1 MSLPGVHTTIIDNF
15 SNLARTNIPD
25 GPWVAIL
32 GRRTTA
38 SGTADGTDTNAV
50 EVADLDVY
58 VARKESRIVT
68 AFGEGSDLHRGFLEA
83 LSGGAQRI
91 YLIPLPSDTAYN
103 HTLGTIS
110 SSSYTDGD
118 LWDDAWVAVEA
129 SQADVVVPWGRGSG
143 PTEWQSP
150 ATPGD
155 DAEFG
160 FYANNSTNATRNWA
174 AQVAIKA
181 ADIVARSNPIIAVM
195 GLKPYIGASGSTGG
209 MTPAQVATHLAFS
222 GLVDRDS
229 TVEITDND
237 LSMTDVGMYVNI
249 VAAELTPTSYDID
262 DSYGYS
268 NGAALYAG
276 WLIQSNSWSAPT
288 GKIIP
293 NVSAIRYNPTRTQQ
307 QSIIDLGLV
316 PVALNYSRIPTWVDA
331 QTYAVDTS
339 QYTRLTT
346 VRIVFDAVQT
356 IRQLT
361 QPFVGEASTMETRNA
376 LETAVSRGLIGMQ
389 QAGALLSSDFT
400 ITYDPENNRAIIDLS
415 LRPAFELRTIEI
427 SVTVQI

>member
-1 MSLPGVHTTIIDNF
+1 MSLPGVHTTIVDNF

-25 GPWVAIL
+25 GPKLVIL

-38 SGTADGTDTNAV
+38 SGTSDDDPFNPV

-58 VARKESRIVT
+58 VATKEDRVVS

-91 YLIPLPSDTAYN
+91 YLVPLPSDTTYN

-110 SSSYTDGD
+110 SSSYTAGD
-118 LWDDAWVAVEA
+118 VWDDAWTAVEA
-129 SQADVVVPWGRGSG
+129 SQADIVVPWGRGSG

-155 DAEFG
+155 DAELG
-160 FYANNSTNATRNWA
+160 FYANNSSTPSRSWA
-174 AQVAIKA
+174 ARVALKVSG
-181 ADIVARSNPIIAVM
+181 IVATSNPLFAVM
-195 GLKPYIGASGSTGG
+195 GVKPYIGASGSTGG
-209 MTPAQVATHLAFS
+209 MTPAQVASHIAFS
-222 GLVDRDS
+222 NLVPRDS
-229 TVEITDND
+229 TTD
-237 LSMTDVGMYVNI
+237 LSTENTDMTHMGMYVNV
-249 VAAELTPTSYDID
+249 VAAELVPTSYNPSSDF
-262 DSYGYS
+262 GYS

-276 WLIQSNSWSAPT
+276 WLVQSNSWSAPT

-293 NVSAIRYNPTRTQQ
+293 NVSGIRYNPTRTQQ

-316 PVALNYSRIPTWVDA
+316 PVCLNYSRIPTWVDA
-331 QTYAVDTS
+331 QTYATDTS

-389 QAGALLSSDFT
+389 QAGALLSSDFA
-400 ITYDPENNRAIIDLS
+400 ITWDAENNRAIIDLS

-427 SVTVQI
+427 SVTIQI

>member
-1 MSLPGVHTTIIDNF
+1 MSLPGVHTTIVDNF

-25 GPWVAIL
+25 GPKLVIL

-38 SGTADGTDTNAV
+38 SGTSDDDPFNPV
-50 EVADLDVY
+50 EVADLDIY
-58 VARKESRIVT
+58 TATKEDRVVS
-68 AFGEGSDLHRGFLEA
+68 AFGAGSDLHRGFLEA

-91 YLIPLPSDTAYN
+91 YLVPLPSDTTYD

-110 SSSYTDGD
+110 SSSYTAGD
-118 LWDDAWVAVEA
+118 VWDDAWVAVEA
-129 SQADVVVPWGRGSG
+129 AQADIVVPWGRGSG

-160 FYANNSTNATRNWA
+160 FYANNSATPSRSWA
-174 AQVAIKA
+174 ARVALKVSG
-181 ADIVARSNPIIAVM
+181 IVANSNPLFAVM
-195 GLKPYIGASGSTGG
+195 GVKPYIGAAGSTGG
-209 MTPAQVATHLAFS
+209 MTPAQVASHIAFS
-222 GLVDRDS
+222 ALVPRDS
-229 TVEITDND
+229 TADLTTENTD
-237 LSMTDVGMYVNI
+237 MTHMGMYVNV
-249 VAAELTPTSYDID
+249 VAAELIPTSYNPA
-262 DSYGYS
+262 SAFGYS

-276 WLIQSNSWSAPT
+276 WLVQSNSWSAPT
-288 GKIIP
+288 GKIIA
-293 NVSAIRYNPTRTQQ
+293 NVSGLRYNPTRTQQ

-316 PVALNYSRIPTWVDA
+316 PVCLNYSRIPTWVDA
-331 QTYAVDTS
+331 QTYAADTS

-389 QAGALLSSDFT
+389 QAGALLSSDFN

>member
-1 MSLPGVHTTIIDNF
+1 LSLPGVHTTIIDKF

-25 GPWVAIL
+25 GPKLAIL

-38 SGTADGTDTNAV
+38 NDTADGTDINSV
-50 EVADLDVY
+50 NVASLDVY
-58 VARKESRIVT
+58 VATNETKVVN

-91 YLIPLPSDTAYN
+91 YLIALPSDTVFN

-110 SSSYTDGD
+110 ASSYTAGD
-118 LWDDAWVAVEA
+118 LWDDAWTAVEA
-129 SQADVVVPWGRGSG
+129 SQADIVVPWGRGSG

-160 FYANNSTNATRNWA
+160 FHANNSSTVARSWA
-174 AQVAIKA
+174 AQVANKVA
-181 ADIVARSNPIIAVM
+181 NIVATSNPLFAVM
-195 GLKPYIGASGSTGG
+195 GVKPYIGAAGTTGG
-209 MTPAQVATHLAFS
+209 MTPAQVATHLGFS
-222 GLVDRDS
+222 NLVARDDS
-229 TVEITDND
+229 GIIN
-237 LSMTDVGMYVNI
+237 VGMYVNI

-262 DSYGYS
+262 DDFGYS

-276 WLIQSNSWSAPT
+276 WLVQSNSWSAPT

-293 NVSAIRYNPTRTQQ
+293 NVRQIRYNPTRTQQ

-316 PVALNYSRIPTWVDA
+316 PVTLNYSRVPTWVDA
-331 QTYAVDTS
+331 QTYADETS

-389 QAGALLSSDFT
+389 QAGALLSSDFA
-400 ITYDPENNRAIIDLS
+400 ITWDAENNRAIIDLS

-427 SVTVQI
+427 SVTIQI